1 MIIGIGVDIVEVERV
16 ERAATRFGDRFLKR
30 VFTEREIDYSM
41 SKTHSY
47 QKLASRFAA
56 KEAAFKALG
65 TGLTNWKDVE
75 TTIEPSGK
83 PNLKLH
89 GKAAARGIGLGGG
102 RAVVGFYLDVVDA
115 AHRGA
120 QLGPGIPVEV
130 AVGRAGW

>member
-1 MIIGIGVDIVEVERV
+1 MVLGIGVDIVEVERLEKAV
-16 ERAATRFGDRFLKR
+16 TRFGNRFLNR
-30 VFTEREIDYSM
+30 VFTEQEIAYSM

-65 TGLTNWKDVE
+65 TGVTTWKEAE

-89 GKAAARGIGLGGG
+89 GQAAVHARSLGVV
-102 RAVVGFYLDVVDA
+102 RSHISASDTEHHAVAVVVLEG
-115 AHRGA
+115 
-120 QLGPGIPVEV
+120 E
-130 AVGRAGW
+130 

>member
-1 MIIGIGVDIVEVERV
+1 MIVGIGVDIVEVERLEKAV
-16 ERAATRFGDRFLKR
+16 TRFGNRFLNR
-30 VFTEREIDYSM
+30 VFTEQEVAYSM

-65 TGLTNWKDVE
+65 TGVTTWKEAE

-89 GKAAARGIGLGGG
+89 GQAAAHARSLGVV
-102 RAVVGFYLDVVDA
+102 RIHISASDTEHHAVAVVVLEG
-115 AHRGA
+115 
-120 QLGPGIPVEV
+120 
-130 AVGRAGW
+130 

>member
-1 MIIGIGVDIVEVERV
+1 MILGIGVDIVEVQRLEKTV
-16 ERAATRFGDRFLKR
+16 TRFGNRFLNR
-30 VFTEREIDYSM
+30 VFTEQEIAYSM

-65 TGLTNWKDVE
+65 TGVTTWKEAE

-89 GKAAARGIGLGGG
+89 GQAAAHAGSLGVV
-102 RAVVGFYLDVVDA
+102 RNHISASDTERHAVAVVVLEG
-115 AHRGA
+115 
-120 QLGPGIPVEV
+120 E
-130 AVGRAGW
+130 

>member
-16 ERAATRFGDRFLKR
+16 QKAVTRFGDRFLKR
-30 VFTEREIDYSM
+30 VFTEQEIAHSM

-65 TGLTNWKDVE
+65 TGVTSWKEVE

-83 PNLKLH
+83 PNLQLH
-89 GKAAARGIGLGGG
+89 GKAAAHARSLGAV
-102 RAVVGFYLDVVDA
+102 RSYISASDTEHHAVAVVVLEG
-115 AHRGA
+115 
-120 QLGPGIPVEV
+120 
-130 AVGRAGW
+130 